1 MNRLSSPSVAVV
13 IPFFN
18 GSSWIERAL
27 KSAVNQSQAPNEIL
41 VVDDGSTSGE
51 RTKLEE
57 LKSQY
62 DFEIYSQEN
71 SGQSAARNLGVS
83 KSSSD
88 YICLLDQ
95 DDYFLPNHIESL
107 VQATDLSDPNF
118 GFAYGDLLRVD
129 EAGEI
134 LFKSSLT
141 SPHPLEDSMSMIS
154 QNMHI
159 LPSATLIKRSSFLSV
174 GGFDES
180 LRGYEDDD
188 LFLRFHLAG
197 FKIIFTPQLVSAWT
211 LNRSSTSFSESMA
224 RSRYLYFKKLLDI
237 SPSED
242 SLGEDVFEDGLFSRF
257 GFIFAYDVVNSVVND
272 GRDYHER
279 LERLRY
285 FVAKV
290 RSSKGLN
297 FWAQRKYLFATW
309 PLLNLNPKLLGMIL
323 STLIK
328 SAPMLAPLK
337 IHLLNDFLSRHSS
350 VKKSV

>member
-41 VVDDGSTSGE
+41 VVDDGSTSDE
-51 RTKLEE
+51 RIKLEE
-57 LKSQY
+57 LKFQY

-83 KSSSD
+83 KSGSD

-107 VQATDLSDPNF
+107 VQAADLSDPNF

-134 LFKSSLT
+134 LNSSSLP
-141 SPHPLEDSMSMIS
+141 SPHPLEGSMSMIS

-159 LPSATLIKRSSFLSV
+159 LPSATLIKKSSFLSV
-174 GGFDES
+174 GGFDEL

-197 FKIIFTPQLVSAWT
+197 HKIIFTPQLVSAWT

-224 RSRYLYFKKLLDI
+224 RSRYIYFKKLLDI
-237 SPSED
+237 SSSEE
-242 SLGEDVFEDGLFSRF
+242 SLGKNVFEDGLFSRF
-257 GFIFAYDVVNSVVND
+257 GFVFAYDVVNSVVND
-272 GRDYHER
+272 GKDFQER
-279 LERLRY
+279 LERLHY

-290 RSSKGLN
+290 RGSKRLN
-297 FWAQRKYLFATW
+297 YWARKKYLLATW
-309 PLLNLNPKLLGMIL
+309 PLMNLNPKLLGMIL
-323 STLIK
+323 STIVKL
-328 SAPMLAPLK
+328 APMLGPLK
-337 IHLLNDFLSRHSS
+337 SHLLNDFLSRHSS
-350 VKKSV
+350 VKKTV

>member
-1 MNRLSSPSVAVV
+1 MNRLSSHSVAVV

-41 VVDDGSTSGE
+41 VIDDGSTSAE
-51 RTKLEE
+51 RIKLEG
-57 LKSQY
+57 LRSQY

-95 DDYFLPNHIESL
+95 DDYFLPNHIKSL
-107 VQATDLSDPNF
+107 VQAADLSDPNF

-197 FKIIFTPQLVSAWT
+197 YKIIFTPQLVSAWT

-224 RSRYLYFKKLLDI
+224 RSRYLYFRKILDI
-237 SPSED
+237 SSSEE
-242 SLGEDVFEDGLFSRF
+242 SLVGGVFENGLFSRF
-257 GFIFAYDVVNSVVND
+257 GYNFAYDVMNSVIHKGKNFE
-272 GRDYHER
+272 ER
-279 LERLRY
+279 LERLHY

-290 RSSKGLN
+290 RVSNGLN
-297 FWAQRKYLFATW
+297 YWTRKKYLFATW
-309 PLLNLNPKLLGMIL
+309 PLLNLNPKLLAIIL
-323 STLIK
+323 SSLLRL
-328 SAPMLAPLK
+328 APMLGKLK
-337 IHLLNDFLSRHSS
+337 IHLLNDFLARHAS